1 MTTPSALIADIG
13 GTNARFAVT
22 FGDSLEAQQIRNL
35 AVDDYASIEIAI
47 RDYLQQV
54 ELDMPASVCI
64 AIACPTHND
73 RIKMTNNGWVF
84 YKSELKQS
92 LGITNLS
99 VINDYAAMAL
109 AAPNLGAVERI
120 QIGSGEPLTG
130 FPVAVLGPGTG
141 LGVSG
146 LVHYLGHPAPVVTEG
161 GHVDFAPTNEQEIE
175 ILRFLLRRH
184 EHVSAERLL
193 SGMGLE
199 NIYQALAEIR
209 AEQVDALKP
218 AQISALAFEHGDT
231 LALATLDQFCAI
243 LGSVAGNTALTY
255 GAQGG
260 VFITGGIIPRMLDY
274 FAQSS
279 FRERFEAKGRFVEYM
294 QAIPTYVMTHKQ
306 PGLLGAAAAAR
317 DLTQGV

>member
-1 MTTPSALIADIG
+1 MTTPSALIANIG

-22 FGDSLEAQQIRNL
+22 FGASLEAQQIHNL
-35 AVDDYASIEIAI
+35 AVDDFANIDQAI
-47 RDYLQQV
+47 CHYLERV
-54 ELDMPASVCI
+54 ALEMPQRVCI

-73 RIKMTNNGWVF
+73 RIRMTNNGWDF
-84 YKSELKQS
+84 SKAALQRE
-92 LGITNLS
+92 LGIEQLS

-109 AAPNLGAVERI
+109 AAPNLTDIDRLQVGTG
-120 QIGSGEPLTG
+120 QPLAG

-146 LVHYLGHPAPVVTEG
+146 LAHYQGHPTPIVTEG

-175 ILRFLLRRH
+175 ILRFLLKQH
-184 EHVSAERLL
+184 DHVSAERLL

-199 NIYQALAEIR
+199 NIYQALAAMR
-209 AEQVDALKP
+209 GEQVDRIKP
-218 AQISALAFEHGDT
+218 AQISALAFESQDA

-260 VFITGGIIPRMLDY
+260 VFVTGGIIPRMLD
-274 FAQSS
+274 FFERSS
-279 FRERFEAKGRFVEYM
+279 FRQRFEAKGRFVEYM
-294 QAIPTYVMTHKQ
+294 QSIPTYVMTHKQ
-306 PGLLGAAAAAR
+306 PGLLGAAAAAL
-317 DLTQGV
+317 D

>member
-13 GTNARFAVT
+13 GTNARFALT
-22 FGDSLEAQQIRNL
+22 FGESLEAQQIINL
-35 AVDDYASIEIAI
+35 AVDDFTNIDLAI
-47 RDYLQQV
+47 KSYLEQAGV
-54 ELDMPASVCI
+54 VMPPRVCI

-73 RIKMTNNGWVF
+73 RISMTNNGWVF
-84 YKSELKQS
+84 SKSALQS
-92 LGITNLS
+92 GLGIKQLD

-109 AAPNLGAVERI
+109 AAPNLTDADRI
-120 QIGSGEPLTG
+120 KVGTGEPLPN

-141 LGVSG
+141 LGVAG
-146 LVHYLGHPAPVVTEG
+146 LAHYQGHATPIVTEG

-175 ILRFLLRRH
+175 ILRFLLKKH

-199 NIYQALAEIR
+199 NIYQALAQMRGEKV
-209 AEQVDALKP
+209 ELLKP
-218 AQISALAFEHGDT
+218 AQISALAFDSRDE

-260 VFITGGIIPRMLDY
+260 VFITGGIIPRMLEF

-279 FRERFEAKGRFVEYM
+279 FRQRFEAKGRFVEYM
-294 QAIPTYVMTHKQ
+294 QSIPTYVVTHKQ
-306 PGLLGAAAAAR
+306 PGLLGAAAAAL
-317 DLTQGV
+317 D

>member
-22 FGDSLEAQQIRNL
+22 FGQSLEAHHSLNL
-35 AVDDYASIEIAI
+35 AVDDFANIDLAMRS
-47 RDYLQQV
+47 YLDQV
-54 ELDMPASVCI
+54 GLSMPERVCI

-73 RIKMTNNGWVF
+73 LISMTNNGWVF
-84 YKSELKQS
+84 SKSELQKQ
-92 LGITNLS
+92 LGIAQLK

-109 AAPNLGAVERI
+109 AAPNIGAADRI
-120 QIGSGEPLTG
+120 QVGSGQPFEG
-130 FPVAVLGPGTG
+130 FPAAVLGPGTG

-146 LVHYLGHPAPVVTEG
+146 LAFYNGHPTPIVTEG

-175 ILRFLLRRH
+175 ILRYLLTKH
-184 EHVSAERLL
+184 AHVSAERLL

-199 NIYQALAEIR
+199 NIYQALAQVR
-209 AEQVDALKP
+209 GEQVERLKP
-218 AQISALAFEHGDT
+218 AQISALAFESQDP

-260 VFITGGIIPRMLDY
+260 VFITGGIIPRMLDF

-294 QAIPTYVMTHKQ
+294 RAIPTYVVTHKQ
-306 PGLLGAAAAAR
+306 PGLLGAAAAAL
-317 DLTQGV
+317 D